1 MKQGIGDPDGLP
13 CAEHAPA
20 QFKSPSTGSSLPQHL
35 FNESW
40 ARKTGPETFEQAL
53 SITGP
58 CYSVITGRS
67 FCSGTQDSSQ
77 QLNTGGGDDLHVS
90 GLLFLSVRHFQMC
103 LSCPLFIS
111 SLCANVLPFTKL
123 TFLSLC
129 FPLSIRVCIYDLRSV
144 YLAQVLGSGGPE
156 AEATPQWVS
165 LFAVCIH

>member
-1 MKQGIGDPDGLP
+1 MNTPVFIEQISSLDVNPDKQGGRLGAEVIVYPSRTQSGMSNQGSRGEREREWVVGGVKQGIGDPDGLP

-77 QLNTGGGDDLHVS
+77 QLNTGGG
-90 GLLFLSVRHFQMC
+90 G
-103 LSCPLFIS
+103 
-111 SLCANVLPFTKL
+111 
-123 TFLSLC
+123 
-129 FPLSIRVCIYDLRSV
+129 
-144 YLAQVLGSGGPE
+144 
-156 AEATPQWVS
+156 
-165 LFAVCIH
+165 